1 MKIVQLNLYHADEIG
16 TLGGTKMT
24 RTEYLKKWKK
34 WPAPSYKKT
43 ILGTKQPVSGRQFFV
58 VSG

>member
-16 TLGGTKMT
+16 TLGGTKMN
-24 RTEYLKKWKK
+24 RREYLKK